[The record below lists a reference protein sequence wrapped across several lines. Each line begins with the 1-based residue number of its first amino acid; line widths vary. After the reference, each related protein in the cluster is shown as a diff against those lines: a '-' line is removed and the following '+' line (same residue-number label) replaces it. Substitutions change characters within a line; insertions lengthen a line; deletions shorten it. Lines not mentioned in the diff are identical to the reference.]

1 MRSFRDWF
9 SVRDG
14 ANQPDTSRII
24 WAMGLWPW
32 LQRIVSIMLME
43 VGRST
48 HSKWDYC
55 KTENKSCINGKGV
68 SNMNALT
75 LLFLDAG

>member
-24 WAMGLWPW
+24 WAMVLWPW
-32 LQRIVSIMLME
+32 LQRIVLIMLVE
-43 VGRST
+43 LERSV

-55 KTENKSCINGKGV
+55 KTENKSCINGKGAEQYEYIDFSV
-68 SNMNALT
+68 S
-75 LLFLDAG
+75 